1 LESDVLGAGI
11 ETLTLP
17 PIKLDDVAKE
27 CAFIRDAIA
36 TGGATL
42 GQPQWNLTTL
52 LATFTE
58 GGRFDAHR
66 MGNQHPGYTP
76 QSTDQ
81 LYDRKRR
88 ERDRSSIGW
97 PRCNA
102 ISASGCTACQTCA
115 HSGEGKSPLHFAKRT
130 LAPLPHG
137 EQTAVAPLAARF
149 EAIAPEND
157 VAAAIEIVT
166 AVASNDN
173 SPDPLRFTTLPAKE
187 AVARINREFFVLRS
201 SGKIY
206 RDDTEGELHAV
217 PKQDFKTALGGRWV
231 TVNENG
237 EAKSRG
243 AADAW
248 INDPE
253 RREYRGIQYCPTEIG
268 LRPNYLNLWKGWGDL
283 TPAQGDCSIVLD
295 HILGNVAD
303 GDQAKCDFMF
313 DWLADILQNP
323 TRKPGVC
330 IVLRGRAAA
339 RA

>member
-1 LESDVLGAGI
+1 
-11 ETLTLP
+11 
-17 PIKLDDVAKE
+17 
-27 CAFIRDAIA
+27 
-36 TGGATL
+36 
-42 GQPQWNLTTL
+42 
-52 LATFTE
+52 
-58 GGRFDAHR
+58 
-66 MGNQHPGYTP
+66 
-76 QSTDQ
+76 
-81 LYDRKRR
+81 
-88 ERDRSSIGW
+88 
-97 PRCNA
+97 
-102 ISASGCTACQTCA
+102 
-115 HSGEGKSPLHFAKRT
+115 
-130 LAPLPHG
+130 
-137 EQTAVAPLAARF
+137 
-149 EAIAPEND
+149 
-157 VAAAIEIVT
+157 
-166 AVASNDN
+166 VASNDN

-303 GDQAKCDFMF
+303 GDQAKCDFTF